1 MLRAFQ
7 IVALV
12 FSVIFLI
19 VALVYIEEASHERWS
34 SYYNPYDSYGSYS
47 SYGRSSSHDASYM
60 GGILSLVFL
69 LLFAAVHILSMIKI
83 KTTTMKVIS
92 IIGISL
98 TGIGLLLSF
107 LVISSPGASSYDEV
121 GPVFVLY
128 SLAAIAFHIVGTIH
142 AFRKGV

>member
-1 MLRAFQ
+1 
-7 IVALV
+7 
-12 FSVIFLI
+12 
-19 VALVYIEEASHERWS
+19 
-34 SYYNPYDSYGSYS
+34 
-47 SYGRSSSHDASYM
+47 M

-69 LLFAAVHILSMIKI
+69 LLFAAVHILSIIKI

-98 TGIGLLLSF
+98 TGIGLLLAF
-107 LVISSPGASSYDEV
+107 LVISSPGSSSYDEV